1 MEFHVKLQELR
12 KQNNLTQE
20 QLAQKLFVSRTAIS
34 KWESNRGYPSIES
47 LKNLSKLFSISL
59 DDLLSS
65 EELLFITEENN
76 SAKIS
81 SIINLIF
88 GLMDISVILL
98 VFLPF
103 FALRQETLYDVS
115 LVNLNGVSFYIKLVF
130 YAFVIFTSLLGLITI
145 SLQNF
150 KNTIWLKTK
159 TKLSLILSVL
169 GTLIFTLCLQP
180 YAAVYVFVFL
190 IIKIILLTK
199 ISRYE

>member
-150 KNTIWLKTK
+150 KNIIWLKTK
-159 TKLSLILSVL
+159 TKLSLILSVF

-199 ISRYE
+199 ISRHE

>member
-159 TKLSLILSVL
+159 TKLSLILSVF

-199 ISRYE
+199 ISRHE